1 MVAFQD
7 ESGQWHEVSKQSA
20 KKTNLGGKKNA
31 VRAHDGGVA
40 NAELIS
46 SASTELGQ
54 GDRSLL
60 VDLVIQGEIQDGLIG
75 EVGVESA
82 RAHHSKVKAQL
93 PASAHRLTKGE
104 PAIPTKFV

>member
-20 KKTNLGGKKNA
+20 KKTNLGGKKQA
-31 VRAHDGGVA
+31 VRSHENDIAT
-40 NAELIS
+40 AELIS
-46 SASTELGQ
+46 ASNPKLGS
-54 GDRSLL
+54 GDRALL
-60 VDLVIQGEIQDGLIG
+60 VDLVIQGEIQSGLVG
-75 EVGVESA
+75 VEGVESA
-82 RAHHSKVKAQL
+82 RTHHAKVKAAL